1 MGVATKSKLP
11 QRSQH
16 QSPPHALHAH
26 PVPSDFDIPRCRVA
40 ILRSSNMAGNAPTNG
55 GLSWTIIRKLG
66 IVHGKTH
73 WWRYAK
79 ETISSRDIVM
89 WSFQKTLSATQHL
102 LRSVV
107 ACLPGTLDPLPSQ
120 HRSKSEYQQAYEH
133 CVCALFAETLPSE
146 TAKPWVGRI
155 LLHSKRPSLY
165 ILYILY
171 IVIYMIYDIIY
182 IYTIEFPVS
191 RTNQA
196 SSPVRLSSRSLVAFA
211 LGEIVQRS
219 P

>member
-133 CVCALFAETLPSE
+133 CVCALRRDIAQRNSE
-146 TAKPWVGRI
+146 TMGRENSSALQEAI
-155 LLHSKRPSLY
+155 TIYFIYFIYSY
-165 ILYILY
+165 
-171 IVIYMIYDIIY
+171 IYMI
-182 IYTIEFPVS
+182 
-191 RTNQA
+191 
-196 SSPVRLSSRSLVAFA
+196 
-211 LGEIVQRS
+211 
-219 P
+219 